1 MKFRVINPELLAIA
15 YRDAGRIALRL
26 ATEFA
31 RALEPDLAGAHDRFV
46 QHLDV
51 FLLLEIRLDLRGS
64 RPFLANPAEQ
74 RLQIGGR
81 KRLGTRKRSAKAEK
95 EGEAE
100 KTFKHFQ
107 IV

>member
-15 YRDAGRIALRL
+15 YRDAGRIALCL

-31 RALEPDLAGAHDRFV
+31 RALEPDLSGAHDRFV

-51 FLLLEIRLDLRGS
+51 FLLLEIRLELRGS

-81 KRLGTRKRSAKAEK
+81 KRLRPPKRRAKTEEEGGGEEK
-95 EGEAE
+95 G
-100 KTFKHFQ
+100 
-107 IV
+107 